1 VRLADSSALVKYFA
15 KEEGWEAVRNYIL
28 GGVATL
34 DLAIKE
40 VGNALWKKVL
50 RREMRLADAIEIITD
65 LAKGYA
71 VKLLGQEKFLE
82 EGLRLAVEQRITL
95 YDALF
100 IVAAKKLGLPL
111 LTADRL
117 QAEVARRVGVE
128 VVVV

>member
-15 KEEGWEAVRNYIL
+15 KEEGWETVKSYIL
-28 GGVATL
+28 RGVATL

-50 RREMRLADAIEIITD
+50 RGEMELNDAIEILTD

-71 VKLLGQEKFLE
+71 IKILNQEEFLG

-100 IVAAKKLGLPL
+100 IAAARRLRLPL

-117 QAEVARRVGVE
+117 QARAARKVGAE